1 MSEPTSSSTQGR
13 LVFACS
19 GAADVGEIA
28 DRVARLLHREGVARM
43 FCLACVG
50 ALSEDAIARA
60 RTASDILAIDGCESD
75 CAKKCL
81 ENAGVPRVRHLRL
94 TDHQMPKGRTPP
106 NLHNVQ
112 AVAERAKHALLVP

>member
-1 MSEPTSSSTQGR
+1 MSEPTSSSTHGR

-28 DRVARLLHREGVARM
+28 DRVARLLHREGTARM

-50 ALSEDAIARA
+50 ALMEDAIARA

-75 CAKKCL
+75 CARKCL
-81 ENAGVPRVRHLRL
+81 ESAGVPRVRHLRL
-94 TDHQMPKGRTPP
+94 TDHQMPKGQTPP

-112 AVAERAKHALLVP
+112 AAAERAKHVLLVP